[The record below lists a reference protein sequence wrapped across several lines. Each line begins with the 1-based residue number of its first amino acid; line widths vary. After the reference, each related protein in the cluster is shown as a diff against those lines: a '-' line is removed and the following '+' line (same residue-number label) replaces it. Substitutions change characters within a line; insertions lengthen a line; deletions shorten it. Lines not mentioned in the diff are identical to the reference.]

1 MILLVK
7 VGIFILNIMY
17 SFLKLFPVKNKIVY
31 ISRQSNLIP
40 IDFIMIKTTMEEK
53 LPGYKNIILARTI
66 ETGVCAKI
74 LYGCHML
81 RQIYHL
87 ATSKI
92 VILDSYCIAVSV
104 LKHRNSLLIIQ
115 IWHAL
120 GALKKFGYS
129 ILDKK
134 EGTSS
139 RIADLMKM
147 HKNYSYVLASGE
159 YCRVYFAEA
168 FHQPIDKIKVF
179 PLPRLDLLL
188 DKLYQ
193 EQKKKEILLKY
204 PFLYRD
210 GKKIILY
217 APTFRK
223 NHTIF
228 KEGID
233 SLSSKLDYD
242 RYNLIF
248 KPHPL
253 CRVGEINAN
262 VIYDCSFSTEDMIYV
277 ADYVITDYSAIIFE
291 AGLLKKL
298 VILYAFDYA
307 IYTRERDFYLDYE
320 KVFSKI
326 IAWTIDDVLCFLQQD
341 YVNEFD
347 WGSFLNQVV
356 DQPRITYTEDICNFL
371 IKNMR

>member
-31 ISRQSNLIP
+31 ISRQSNSIP

-104 LKHRNSLLIIQ
+104 LEHRNSLLIIQ

-210 GKKIILY
+210 GKKLFY
-217 APTFRK
+217 MPQHLER
-223 NHTIF
+223 
-228 KEGID
+228 
-233 SLSSKLDYD
+233 
-242 RYNLIF
+242 
-248 KPHPL
+248 
-253 CRVGEINAN
+253 
-262 VIYDCSFSTEDMIYV
+262 
-277 ADYVITDYSAIIFE
+277 ITRS
-291 AGLLKKL
+291 LKK
-298 VILYAFDYA
+298 
-307 IYTRERDFYLDYE
+307 E
-320 KVFSKI
+320 
-326 IAWTIDDVLCFLQQD
+326 
-341 YVNEFD
+341 
-347 WGSFLNQVV
+347 
-356 DQPRITYTEDICNFL
+356 
-371 IKNMR
+371 